1 MNTARRNA
9 RGEASVQR
17 ILDATVQL
25 VGRYGYDNTT
35 IARITKF
42 TQRPA
47 SSIYWYFQDKDEL
60 IVSALEYSYTR
71 FARGRRSWQGFD
83 PASPLEDQLVG
94 ELEPELQASE
104 SEAPLR
110 LGIMLA
116 LEGSAA
122 HSKIQEPFQ
131 RRRAGA
137 LESIRAWWDGAF
149 AAAGTDQHRREPGTW
164 WMSTLT
170 LALLDGHYISDIVAD
185 EPVAVAQRSRIVGLV
200 LTSAFGA
207 LRTGS
212 DPVPTTAAALPAQPQ
227 PAAEHTGPAG
237 LLGATRRLV
246 AEHGYEG
253 ATIGRICA
261 ATGMQRSSVYWRYK
275 DKDSL
280 IKAAVAEPFLE
291 LFAPL
296 HALPHAQQ
304 PWAAELSNALGAT
317 LRGAHDQPDTIK
329 AGLLLEVQQWDPPT
343 AGGLAVA
350 AGTAAAER
358 ALADWFAE
366 VLPAP
371 SSEAHGAQLAWTVL
385 RLVEGLMLG
394 SALGRPAPVEAT
406 TRLFA
411 ATMDDV
417 MNRWPTTVA

>member
-42 TQRPA
+42 TQLPA
-47 SSIYWYFQDKDEL
+47 SSIYWYFRDKDEL
-60 IVSALEYSYTR
+60 IASALEYSYTR

-83 PASPLEDQLVG
+83 PAVPLEDQLIG

-122 HSKIQEPFQ
+122 RSKIQEPFQ
-131 RRRAGA
+131 RRRAAA
-137 LESIRAWWDGAF
+137 LESIRNWWDDVF
-149 AAAGTDQHRREPGTW
+149 AAFDADENTRGPGTW

-170 LALLDGHYISDIVAD
+170 LALMDGHYISDVVAD
-185 EPVAVAQRSRIVGLV
+185 GPAAVAHRSRIVGLV
-200 LTSAFGA
+200 LASAFTA
-207 LRTGS
+207 LRTGAE
-212 DPVPTTAAALPAQPQ
+212 PIPTAELPTQPPALAD
-227 PAAEHTGPAG
+227 ETTGPAA
-237 LLGATRRLV
+237 LLSVTRRLV

-253 ATIGRICA
+253 ATIGRICS

-291 LFAPL
+291 LLAPL
-296 HALPHAQQ
+296 HALGEK
-304 PWAAELSNALGAT
+304 PWTEEVSAALST
-317 LRGAHDQPDTIK
+317 TMRGAHDHPDTIK
-329 AGLLLEVQQWDPPT
+329 AGLLLKVQQWDPPT

-350 AGTAAAER
+350 AGTAGAET
-358 ALADWFAE
+358 ALAEWFAE
-366 VLPAP
+366 ALPPTGRA
-371 SSEAHGAQLAWTVL
+371 EAFGEHLAWTVL
-385 RLVEGLMLG
+385 RLVEGLMLR

-406 TRLFA
+406 TRLFDA
-411 ATMDDV
+411 MMDGV
-417 MNRWPTTVA
+417 MNQWPTSVV